1 MLNNPM
7 QLIGLLQNSQNP
19 MMMIQQL
26 MGNHPQYKQIMQV
39 IQGKTPQ
46 QLEQYTR
53 NLAKNSTN
61 ISSLECFNL
70 KVNGCISNRVSGA
83 PLPVQIIVNG
93 TAVSLLNKYS
103 LQILSNHI
111 PRRSRGAYVVPPNN
125 GTPYVILFD
134 TPPCKCFA

>member
-1 MLNNPM
+1 MCNCKNNTHCVENVTVTDTNVA
-7 QLIGLLQNSQNP
+7 LT
-19 MMMIQQL
+19 
-26 MGNHPQYKQIMQV
+26 V
-39 IQGKTPQ
+39 T
-46 QLEQYTR
+46 
-53 NLAKNSTN
+53 NSTN

>member
-53 NLAKNSTN
+53 NLIQERK
-61 ISSLECFNL
+61 
-70 KVNGCISNRVSGA
+70 
-83 PLPVQIIVNG
+83 
-93 TAVSLLNKYS
+93 
-103 LQILSNHI
+103 
-111 PRRSRGAYVVPPNN
+111 
-125 GTPYVILFD
+125 
-134 TPPCKCFA
+134 